1 MTTHTTRT
9 RRLTADFW
17 KFWAGQTISNLG
29 SSITL
34 FALPLLVFKLTG
46 SALNLG
52 ISTAT
57 SFVPYLLFGLPIGA
71 WVDRV
76 DRKRL
81 MIATDIAR
89 ALVIASIPIVYTL
102 GVLSV
107 WWIYVAGFLNAT
119 LTIGFDAAQFAA
131 IPSLTDHDDLVNAN
145 GRIQASYS
153 AAAVAGPV
161 LAGLLVALMPVADIL
176 LIDSGSFLIS
186 ALLLWLIRISFNAG
200 EPRAPSSIRSDIA

>member
-1 MTTHTTRT
+1 MEDSMTTSTASKH
-9 RRLTADFW
+9 RLTLDFW

-46 SALNLG
+46 SALDLG

-57 SFVPYLLFGLPIGA
+57 SFLPYLLFGLIIGA

-81 MIATDIAR
+81 MIATDVAR
-89 ALVIASIPIVYTL
+89 ALVIASIPLADML

-107 WWIYVAGFLNAT
+107 LWIYIARVRNAT
-119 LTIGFDAAQFAA
+119 LTIG
-131 IPSLTDHDDLVNAN
+131 LH
-145 GRIQASYS
+145 ASHC
-153 AAAVAGPV
+153 A
-161 LAGLLVALMPVADIL
+161 
-176 LIDSGSFLIS
+176 
-186 ALLLWLIRISFNAG
+186 
-200 EPRAPSSIRSDIA
+200 